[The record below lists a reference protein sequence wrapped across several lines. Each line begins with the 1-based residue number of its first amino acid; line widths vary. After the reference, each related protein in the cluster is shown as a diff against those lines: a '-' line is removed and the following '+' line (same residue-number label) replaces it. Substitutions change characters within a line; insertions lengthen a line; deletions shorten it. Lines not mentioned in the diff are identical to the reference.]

1 MTGVSEGRSSS
12 DADRLLIA
20 RISGIAQRHA
30 RWRELTD
37 AEIAV
42 AVAELRAVAGGR
54 PDLLAEEAG
63 ILIGFYQDDDLQGPR
78 ARNAARL
85 CREAG
90 ADEALIPQWIPEGKR
105 RAELRRKPPFSDPA
119 RRAPRP
125 Q

>member
-1 MTGVSEGRSSS
+1 MTGIYKGRSSS
-12 DADRLLIA
+12 DPDGLLIA

-30 RWRELTD
+30 RWRELTG

-85 CREAG
+85 CRRQG
-90 ADEALIPQWIPEGKR
+90 PT
-105 RAELRRKPPFSDPA
+105 KP
-119 RRAPRP
+119 
-125 Q
+125 